1 MNTYKLWAK
10 TTSQERV
17 LKGLFMSLSIP
28 IIDTHMHLWDQKHSE
43 LKWVWLEKDAI
54 HPILGNIDA
63 IKSIAFTLNDLWAE
77 ARFSN
82 IEGFVH
88 IQAAIGSPDSVTETR
103 WLDEMAKTGP
113 APMRIVGDC
122 ALNGEQAISQLEAHQ
137 ESPLFVGVRDF
148 NAEVMFA
155 ANEILPNYE
164 NSLQY
169 LTKKELVFD
178 LDCEW
183 QNMSRAFEL
192 AQRHPELLIV
202 LEHIGFPRKRDD
214 EYFENWS
221 KAVQNL
227 AKAPNVTMKLSGI
240 GMTDPR
246 FTKESL
252 RKWAEVSLE
261 AFGPNRC
268 VLGSNWP
275 VDRLF
280 SSYDVIVGFMRDYIS
295 SLSAAE
301 QELICRTNAKK
312 LYRF

>member
-1 MNTYKLWAK
+1 
-10 TTSQERV
+10 
-17 LKGLFMSLSIP
+17 MSLNIP
-28 IIDTHMHLWDQKHSE
+28 IIDTHMHLWDQKHPE
-43 LKWVWLEKDAI
+43 LKWVWLEKDAS

-63 IKSIAFTLNDLWAE
+63 IKSVAFTLNDLWAE

-88 IQAAIGSPDSVTETR
+88 VQAAIGSPNPVTETR

-113 APMRIVGDC
+113 VPMRIVGDC
-122 ALNGEQAISQLEAHQ
+122 ALNEDQAITQLKAHQ

-164 NSLQY
+164 KSLKY
-169 LTKKELVFD
+169 LANENLVFD

-183 QNMSRAFEL
+183 RNMSQALQL
-192 AQRHPELLIV
+192 AQRHPDLQIV
-202 LEHIGFPRKRDD
+202 LEHIGFPRRRDD
-214 EYFENWS
+214 EYFSNWS
-221 KAVQNL
+221 KAVHNL

-252 RKWAEVSLE
+252 QKWAEVSIE
-261 AFGPNRC
+261 AFGPQRC

-280 SSYDVIVGFMRDYIS
+280 SSYDVIIGFMRDYIS
-295 SLSAAE
+295 GLTNTE
-301 QELICRTNAKK
+301 QELMCRTNAKR

>member
-1 MNTYKLWAK
+1 MNLDT
-10 TTSQERV
+10 
-17 LKGLFMSLSIP
+17 P
-28 IIDTHMHLWDQKHSE
+28 IIDTHIHLWDQKHPE
-43 LKWVWLEKDAI
+43 LKWVWLEKDAV

-63 IKSIAFTLNDLWAE
+63 IKSVAFTLNDLWAE

-88 IQAAIGSPDSVTETR
+88 IQAAIGSPNSVTETR

-122 ALNGEQAISQLEAHQ
+122 ALNGENATSQLEEHQ

-155 ANEILPNYE
+155 AKEILPNYE
-164 NSLQY
+164 KSLIY
-169 LTKKELVFD
+169 LTKKNLIFD

-183 QNMSRAFEL
+183 QNIPQALQL
-192 AQRHPELLIV
+192 AQRHPELQIV
-202 LEHIGFPRKRDD
+202 LEHIGFPRRRDD
-214 EYFENWS
+214 EYFDNWS
-221 KAVQNL
+221 KAVHNL

-246 FTKESL
+246 FTRDSL
-252 RKWAEVSLE
+252 RKWAEVSIE
-261 AFGPNRC
+261 AFSPQRC

-280 SSYDVIVGFMRDYIS
+280 SSYDVIINFMRDYIS
-295 SLSAAE
+295 VLTTHE
-301 QELICRTNAKK
+301 QELICKTNAKR